1 MEVGCQEFGRAQMDI
16 DDLVEGQE
24 FWGVLGELVI
34 DQDTNRRRVRTL
46 SGQVVP
52 AELFI
57 ECSKT
62 VRARHQLHTIFKVT
76 VGVSRKPVGR
86 LYLHSLLKEQL
97 LTVAEWEALYGS
109 PSVRA

>member
-1 MEVGCQEFGRAQMDI
+1 MDI
-16 DDLVEGQE
+16 EDLIEGQE

-34 DQDTNRRRVRTL
+34 DPDTNRRRVRTL

-52 AELFI
+52 AGLFI

-62 VRARHQLHTIFKVT
+62 IRARRPLRTIFKVN

-86 LYLHSLLKEQL
+86 LYLHSLRKGQL
-97 LTVAEWEALYGS
+97 LIVAEWDALYGS

>member
-1 MEVGCQEFGRAQMDI
+1 MNL

-34 DQDTNRRRVRTL
+34 DPDTNRKRVRTL
-46 SGQVVP
+46 SGQLVP
-52 AELFI
+52 EGLFI

-62 VRARHQLHTIFKVT
+62 IRSRHPLHTIFKVN
-76 VGVSRKPVGR
+76 VGVSRKPIGR
-86 LYLHSLLKEQL
+86 LYLYSLRKEEL
-97 LTVAEWEALYGS
+97 LTVAEWDAVYGS